1 MRTIEIKVFFY
12 IELGDSARAK
22 ALNNVR
28 SEVGEIL
35 SEDDWEDAKAAINKL
50 QKLANVRV
58 DWTSNS
64 QGFYYTRAEYL
75 GNKDEIMF
83 VWNYVFWNKLTD
95 ALSNVEDETLAD
107 ANIKELVNNH
117 QVDET
122 HTFAW
127 NVADVIMQF
136 CNQVYHQ
143 TLDNYN
149 DDAVEEFVI
158 NNNYEFTADGKRYI
172 G

>member
-1 MRTIEIKVFFY
+1 MRAIEFKVFFY
-12 IELGDSARAK
+12 VELGDTAREK
-22 ALNNVR
+22 ARNNVR
-28 SEVGEIL
+28 SEVADIL
-35 SEDDWEDAKAAINKL
+35 SEYDWEDAKAAIDKL

-75 GNKDEIMF
+75 GNKDEIS
-83 VWNYVFWNKLTD
+83 YELWNKLTD
-95 ALSNVEDETLAD
+95 ALSNVEEETLED

-117 QVDET
+117 QFDKT

-127 NVADVIMQF
+127 NIADIIITF
-136 CNQVYHQ
+136 CNQVYRQ

-149 DDAVEEFVI
+149 DDVVEDFI
-158 NNNYEFTADGKRYI
+158 IGNDYEFTADGKRYI